1 MGKNI
6 IKMKNSIYVTDD
18 KTKIDFDMVYEFT
31 TKHSFSKGI
40 SRARFDVAM
49 NNSWCFGIFVND
61 KQVGFTRL
69 ITDYATF
76 GWFRDVFI
84 LPEYRRQGYAL
95 MLMQYVVDKVKEKD
109 FRRIML
115 GTLDKHN
122 LFKKVGLSELKNPEW
137 FMEYQIFDD
146 YVSEGKW

>member
-1 MGKNI
+1 MYRQDKKQN
-6 IKMKNSIYVTDD
+6 IYVTDD

-40 SRARFDVAM
+40 SRAKFDVAM
-49 NNSWCFGIFVND
+49 INSWCFGIFVD
-61 KQVGFTRL
+61 DQQVGFTRL

-76 GWFRDVFI
+76 ACFRDVFI
-84 LPEYRRQGYAL
+84 LPEYRNQSYAL
-95 MLMQYVVDKVKEKD
+95 ILMQHVMGKIKEKD
-109 FRRIML
+109 FKRVML

-122 LFKKVGLSELKNPEW
+122 LFKKIGLSELKNPEW

-146 YVSEGKW
+146 YATESKW

>member
-1 MGKNI
+1 MNKQDKKQNVC
-6 IKMKNSIYVTDD
+6 VTDD
-18 KTKIDFDMVYEFT
+18 KTKIDFDMVYEFI

-40 SRARFDVAM
+40 SRAKFDVAM
-49 NNSWCFGIFVND
+49 NNSWCFGIFVDNQ
-61 KQVGFTRL
+61 QVGFTRL

-84 LPEYRRQGYAL
+84 LPENRNQSYAL
-95 MLMQYVVDKVKEKD
+95 ILMQYVIGKIKEKD
-109 FRRIML
+109 FIRVML

-122 LFKKVGLSELKNPEW
+122 LFKKIGLSELKNPER

-146 YVSEGKW
+146 YATESKW